1 MNTVMESIGRR
12 IGGLEM
18 NLTILSEPDP
28 AEDTETPRRFG
39 LIAGILCFCFFFA
52 AGVLSISQSKSSTA
66 AVGYVFLPF
75 YAAIMSVLAF
85 LAGWCVGYF
94 LVWYRSPAK
103 TGRISAI
110 AAALVPV
117 ILVILVG
124 WALTTLSHR
133 RDGVAVTRL
142 AARDANT
149 APNDLEK
156 LAAGTNEY
164 VLGDVAGNPKLSEAT
179 LRKLANR
186 GGYLVDWGLARNR
199 STPRDILSRLAG
211 SANEYTRMYVA
222 ANPNAPAEVLADL
235 SKDGMRAVRLSVAQ
249 NPSTPRGTI
258 DVLLRDADET
268 VRRLADAAMARH

>member
-1 MNTVMESIGRR
+1 
-12 IGGLEM
+12 M

-28 AEDTETPRRFG
+28 AEDPAEDNETPRRFG

-66 AVGYVFLPF
+66 AIGYVFLPF

-103 TGRISAI
+103 TGRMSAI

-117 ILVILVG
+117 ILVILAG
-124 WALTTLSHR
+124 CAWTTLSHR
-133 RDGVAVTRL
+133 RDALAVMRL

-149 APNDLEK
+149 AQEDLER
-156 LAAGTNEY
+156 LAASTNEY

-179 LRKLANR
+179 LRKLANH
-186 GGYLVDWGLARNR
+186 GGYMVEGGLAHNR
-199 STPRDILSRLAG
+199 STPGDILSRLAG
-211 SANEYTRMYVA
+211 SANEYTRGFVA

-235 SKDGMRAVRLSVAQ
+235 SKDGMKDVRLSVAQ
-249 NPSTPRGTI
+249 NPSTPRSTI
-258 DVLLRDADET
+258 EVLLGDADET
-268 VRRLADAAMARH
+268 VRRLATATMRRR